1 MLFEVLYFLLGHFWK
16 HRKHMGFNYRKESA
30 SKSPSM
36 GSVPVGTSLSTWA
49 VESKAPGHRAVFPA
63 VELGARA

>member
-1 MLFEVLYFLLGHFWK
+1 
-16 HRKHMGFNYRKESA
+16 
-30 SKSPSM
+30 M